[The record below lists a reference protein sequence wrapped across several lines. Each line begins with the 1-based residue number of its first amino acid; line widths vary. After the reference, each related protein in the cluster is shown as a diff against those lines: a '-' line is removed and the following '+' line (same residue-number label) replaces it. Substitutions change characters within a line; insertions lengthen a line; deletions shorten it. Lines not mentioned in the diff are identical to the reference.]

1 MTCTGPN
8 CTRTVHGRG
17 LCKSHYNQRREGRP
31 LAPLMVRPTP
41 DGPCTADGCDT
52 AAVSKGMCRLHYQAA
67 WRAARGQA
75 VRPKRPTKPR
85 PKAKRKPKPKPASTL
100 PNGWFK
106 PSLKPVPPKPEAGAI
121 DTVSLIA
128 PVLDDATLAAARA
141 NVIAA
146 GGTDLLAMLGLDEV
160 AA

>member
-1 MTCTGPN
+1 MSATLDLLSETQNP
-8 CTRTVHGRG
+8 
-17 LCKSHYNQRREGRP
+17 KRRAIMVAAAELFMAEGYAAVSMDAVAR
-31 LAPLMVRPTP
+31 
-41 DGPCTADGCDT
+41 T